1 VVVGASCMVPPNDKV
16 SVRLAVP
23 LWKRRRRAEGKG
35 GGAGIRRERSH
46 ANSIFSTS
54 TTQESA
60 SSLLSTRGLSPSTP
74 CSSPRAWTLSPK

>member
-46 ANSIFSTS
+46 ANSIFSTGLALENGFG
-54 TTQESA
+54 TGCGVGWE
-60 SSLLSTRGLSPSTP
+60 RGG
-74 CSSPRAWTLSPK
+74 RG